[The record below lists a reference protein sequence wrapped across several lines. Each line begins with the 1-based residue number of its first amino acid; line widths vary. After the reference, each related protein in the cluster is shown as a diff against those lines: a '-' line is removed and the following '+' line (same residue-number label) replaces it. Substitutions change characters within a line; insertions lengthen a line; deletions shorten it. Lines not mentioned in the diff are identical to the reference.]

1 MKTIP
6 EIKRGLRRN
15 EFVLHYQPIINLHT
29 GAIAGHEALI
39 RWQCGDELIMPC
51 DFIPEAEMNNDVMC
65 SISKFVVRQAW
76 IDRPLL
82 HQGFLTVNI
91 DPKSLERQRFWDTLE
106 LNSLIGDRPI
116 LFLEITER
124 SLANYRII
132 APRFTQYGKMAIGAA
147 IDDFGI
153 EYSGFI
159 QVAKILDLFPST
171 EYVKVKLDIEFAR
184 NLGDPTYRWFAKAI
198 AASMRDFPA
207 GKIDVIAEGIEHQWQ
222 CDLLREMGVGFG
234 QGWLWG
240 NAKSLME
247 IPQ

>member
-1 MKTIP
+1 MRTIP
-6 EIKRGLRRN
+6 EIKQGLQRN

-39 RWQCGDELIMPC
+39 RWQRGNELIMPC
-51 DFIPEAEMNNDVMC
+51 DFISEAENNGDVMC
-65 SISKFVVRQAW
+65 GISEFVVRQAW
-76 IDRPLL
+76 RDRSLL
-82 HQGFLTVNI
+82 PQGFLTVNI
-91 DPKSLERQRFWDTLE
+91 DPKSLEQQRFWDVLE

-124 SLANYRII
+124 SLANYQII
-132 APRFTQYGKMAIGAA
+132 APHFTQSGKKAIGAA

-159 QVAKILDLFPST
+159 QVANILNLFPST

-184 NLGDPTYRWFAKAI
+184 NLGDPTYHWFAKAI

-240 NAKSLME
+240 EARALSCKL
-247 IPQ
+247 

>member
-1 MKTIP
+1 MKTVP
-6 EIKRGLRRN
+6 EIKQGLQRN

-51 DFIPEAEMNNDVMC
+51 KFIPEAEKNAEVMVEIC
-65 SISKFVVRQAW
+65 EFVVQQAW
-76 IDRPLL
+76 RDRPLL
-82 HQGFLTVNI
+82 PDGFISVNI
-91 DPKSLERQRFWDTLE
+91 APSSLEQQRFWDVLE

-124 SLANYRII
+124 SLANYQII
-132 APRFTQYGKMAIGAA
+132 APHFARSGERAIGAA

-159 QVAKILDLFPST
+159 QVAQIVNLFPST

-184 NLGDPTYRWFAKAI
+184 NLGDPTYCWFAKAI
-198 AASMRDFPA
+198 AASMRDCPR
-207 GKIDVIAEGIEHQWQ
+207 GQIDVIAEGIEHQWQ
-222 CDLLREMGVGFG
+222 CDLLRDMGVGFG

-240 NAKSLME
+240 GAMAL
-247 IPQ
+247 